1 MAGFEHLSLSD
12 RSLNIARRV
21 TTLVGEHLIPAPTGI
36 DYVSIFPHGED
47 DYDRLCGAADSIGDV
62 IFYKNGPTY
71 RLSNSLDLGF
81 PTDVI
86 RIREPDPNQ
95 TLEGCADM
103 IVDDYETTRRELED
117 APSYIEALKDGYR
130 ITHITDTDLAVAAY
144 FPSVRLTPRLEA
156 AARAAAARQL
166 ED

>member
-1 MAGFEHLSLSD
+1 
-12 RSLNIARRV
+12 
-21 TTLVGEHLIPAPTGI
+21 
-36 DYVSIFPHGED
+36 
-47 DYDRLCGAADSIGDV
+47 
-62 IFYKNGPTY
+62 
-71 RLSNSLDLGF
+71 
-81 PTDVI
+81 
-86 RIREPDPNQ
+86 
-95 TLEGCADM
+95 M